1 MLTATFCA
9 IFKHCVTLLRRCN
22 LSCPPPFLLLY
33 YTCEATLRRAGWAK
47 VDKIVCETMILLDPK
62 KDEKFVGKWCRS
74 EMEAW
79 STKKISL
86 SLINLQWA
94 NNLLKMLSTLNLTF
108 SKVWRL
114 STLLQCLSDLMLESV
129 LGKKI
134 SYVGNAESI
143 HVRN

>member
-1 MLTATFCA
+1 
-9 IFKHCVTLLRRCN
+9 
-22 LSCPPPFLLLY
+22 
-33 YTCEATLRRAGWAK
+33 
-47 VDKIVCETMILLDPK
+47 MILLDPK
-62 KDEKFVGKWCRS
+62 RCLRGKIRS
-74 EMEAW
+74 TQTFSIGA

-94 NNLLKMLSTLNLTF
+94 NNLFKNAVNEFNLISIWCGHLLSTRFQL
-108 SKVWRL
+108 VL
-114 STLLQCLSDLMLESV
+114 SPTLLQCLSDLMLESV

>member
-1 MLTATFCA
+1 M
-9 IFKHCVTLLRRCN
+9 
-22 LSCPPPFLLLY
+22 
-33 YTCEATLRRAGWAK
+33 
-47 VDKIVCETMILLDPK
+47 DKIVCETMILLDPK

-94 NNLLKMLSTLNLTF
+94 NNLFKNAVNEFNLISIWCGHLLSARFQL
-108 SKVWRL
+108 VL
-114 STLLQCLSDLMLESV
+114 SPTLLQCLSDLMLESV